1 MTAKSADGDQFVQ
14 ENKDTLVRILKHGD
28 DEFVRAL
35 ALSALLRYGN
45 EPALHDVENEIERA
59 KEEV

>member
-1 MTAKSADGDQFVQ
+1 MTAKSTDGDQFVQ

-35 ALSALLRYGN
+35 ALSALVRYGS
-45 EPALHDVENEIERA
+45 EPTLHDVESEIERA

>member
-35 ALSALLRYGN
+35 ALSALVRYGN
-45 EPALHDVENEIERA
+45 EPMLHDVESEIERA